1 MDTNMN
7 VLDTA
12 LMWRELGIATIPILH
27 RSKSPAIDKWKPY
40 QSRLPTEF
48 ELRAWFGRP
57 GYSIAVITGWQGLV
71 IVDFDDMKKHDDWFY
86 DFSKLWA
93 SFMCQT
99 YNVRT
104 PRGWHYYFY
113 CAEPAQCVKLDAVDV
128 RAGGS
133 YCLTPPSIHPS
144 GTPYIG
150 VESPASIQR
159 LNSIADILPGYQ
171 QAISQP
177 PARAPASSMHPLDVA
192 MLPHTSTTIEAA
204 NAKLDYEQLLGRWRG
219 IHYTTHYLCPLHED
233 TQPSLKVYS
242 DGHWYCFGCNIGGR
256 DKLDL
261 YAKLNNMTI
270 REALCTL

>member
-1 MDTNMN
+1 MD
-7 VLDTA
+7 VLSTA
-12 LMWRELGIATIPILH
+12 LMWRSLGISCIPILA
-27 RSKSPAIDKWKPY
+27 RSKSPALAKWKPF

-48 ELRAWFGRP
+48 ELRAWFSRP

-93 SFMCQT
+93 AYMCQT

-113 CAEPAQCVKLDAVDV
+113 CAEPAQCVKLDGVDI
-128 RAGGS
+128 RAAGS
-133 YCLTPPSIHPS
+133 YCLTPPSSHPN
-144 GTPYIG
+144 GTQYMG
-150 VESPASIQR
+150 GGTPASIQCI
-159 LNSIADILPGYQ
+159 NSIADIIPEYQ
-171 QAISQP
+171 QAIDKP
-177 PARAPASSMHPLDVA
+177 PPRPQVSKLDPLDA
-192 MLPHTSTTIEAA
+192 AILPHTSTTIEEA
-204 NAKLDYEQLLGRWRG
+204 NAKLSYEQMLSPVYSRTVLRV
-219 IHYTTHYLCPLHED
+219 CPLHED
-233 TQPSLKVYS
+233 THPSLKVYGG
-242 DGHWYCFGCNIGGR
+242 DRGWHCFGCGASGR